1 MKLHIM
7 KPMSEE
13 ELVHEQRGESCD
25 KKLRFSQFY
34 FIHTLLLVFLEAREH
49 LHKKEPITE
58 SDINEVKHETSTLQT
73 ISLVF

>member
-25 KKLRFSQFY
+25 QKTSLFSILLYTY
-34 FIHTLLLVFLEAREH
+34 FIA
-49 LHKKEPITE
+49 
-58 SDINEVKHETSTLQT
+58 
-73 ISLVF
+73 SLP